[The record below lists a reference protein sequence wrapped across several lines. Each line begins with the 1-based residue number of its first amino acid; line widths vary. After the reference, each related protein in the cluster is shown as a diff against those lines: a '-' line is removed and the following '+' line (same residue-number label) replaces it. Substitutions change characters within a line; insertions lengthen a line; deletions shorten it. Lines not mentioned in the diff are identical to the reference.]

1 MTTPAVVDRR
11 TLRRA
16 RVWNLLVPG
25 AGLVLCGCAGL
36 GVGVGLAF
44 AVLANLAIVAD
55 FIAPD
60 AFSTLTRAWVNG
72 LALGVYFGAQV
83 RLTGEVRRQREQLAS
98 DQRRGILRQA
108 HVLLLSGDP
117 EAAWD
122 VLLPIAAEA
131 EHDLVVAYRVAQ
143 VLLAK
148 GDPGAGAAWALVRRL
163 DRHRIYRD
171 QIREAEA
178 RLRLSDHGRASSGA
192 SSG

>member
-1 MTTPAVVDRR
+1 MTTLAVVDGR

-16 RVWNLLVPG
+16 RAWNLLVPG
-25 AGLVLCGCAGL
+25 AGLVLCGCVGL

-44 AVLANLAIVAD
+44 AVLANVAIVAD

-60 AFSTLTRAWVNG
+60 AFSTFSRAWING

-83 RLTGEVRRQREQLAS
+83 RLAGEVRRRREQLAGQ
-98 DQRRGILRQA
+98 QRRGILRQA
-108 HVLLLSGDP
+108 HALLLSGDP
-117 EAAWD
+117 QAAWE

-131 EHDLVVAYRVAQ
+131 ERDLVVAYRVAQ

-148 GDPGAGAAWALVRRL
+148 GDPGAAAAWALVRRL

-178 RLRLSDHGRASSGA
+178 RLRLSDHGRGA
-192 SSG
+192 SDASVE